1 MICNVCSTQWHHMVN
16 QIKNLTFS
24 AVLTL
29 LVGQQEEYPTCKII
43 LLQQPERIFF
53 VDLWVLVET
62 GVISRK
68 IVQSHKNQEYSFFPV
83 ITRSRCGLAAGM

>member
-1 MICNVCSTQWHHMVN
+1 MVN

-68 IVQSHKNQEYSFFPV
+68 IASHIKIKSIVSFQLY
-83 ITRSRCGLAAGM
+83 T